1 MKRMRRGKGYSK
13 GSITIEASISLVL
26 FVFLIVSFLGLINIA
41 RVQTKVGN
49 ALHLTA
55 LEISHL
61 SYLYEVTGLYDLDV
75 AVQKAGSEAGSALR
89 SKVDNADKMIKN
101 VENLNGLLS
110 NTIKDIQDC
119 EASEGSLVQAY
130 DQGVMEVRDL
140 KANFEAEKEK
150 VKEIIDNPTKF
161 LETLLKYGI
170 GQGTNAAKNV
180 LAGILAKGLMEEHI
194 MAGGVVKD
202 ADAYLKKLGVEDGL
216 SGMHFGASSL
226 YSGKDYTDINLV
238 VMYRVNVFPLLGDH
252 FTMPVAQS
260 ASTRA
265 WLQGDASKIVA
276 EDSPGVPDEEDN
288 DEEKE
293 TIWTKGNSARH
304 DAITEMIEEEHK
316 GDPGYIR
323 VGTFSKGVGFDK
335 EKSKLYIANS
345 IDVKR
350 DSYKKDDGT
359 PNQPAIDAAVKRMLK
374 TAYKNA
380 GSVDTVNPEGKMPLP
395 DTISIEMEVIVPEN
409 ATDEEIAAVQKAIDK
424 WKKAH
429 PGPVDGVSDFSI
441 KIVKKGGDS
450 PE

>member
-1 MKRMRRGKGYSK
+1 MKQMRRGKRYNK

-61 SYLYEVTGLYDLDV
+61 SYLYEISGLYDLDV
-75 AVQKAGSEAGSALR
+75 TVQKAGSQAGADLR
-89 SKVDNADKMIKN
+89 DKVDHADKMIKN

-110 NTIKDIQDC
+110 NTIQDIQDC

-130 DQGVMEVRDL
+130 DQGVMEVEDL

-150 VKEIIDNPTKF
+150 VKEIAANPTKF
-161 LETLLKYGI
+161 LTTLLKYGI
-170 GQGTNAAKNV
+170 GQGANAAKNV
-180 LAGILAKGLMEEHI
+180 LAGVLAKGLMEEHI
-194 MAGGVVKD
+194 MAGGVVTD

-226 YSGKDYTDINLV
+226 YAGKDYTDINLV

-265 WLQGDASKIVA
+265 WLQGDASKVA
-276 EDSPGVPDEEDN
+276 AEESPGVPDEEDE
-288 DEEKE
+288 EEKE
-293 TIWTKGNSARH
+293 TIWTKGNFARH
-304 DAITEMIEEEHK
+304 EAITDLIEEEHK

-323 VGTFSKGVGFDK
+323 VGTFSKGVGYDK

-350 DSYKKDDGT
+350 DSYIKNGV
-359 PNQPAIDAAVKRMLK
+359 PNQSAINEAVKRMLR
-374 TAYKNA
+374 TAYNNA
-380 GSVDTVNPEGKMPLP
+380 GTIDTVNPDGEMPLP

-424 WKKAH
+424 WMAEH
-429 PGPVDGVSDFSI
+429 PGPVEGVSDFSI